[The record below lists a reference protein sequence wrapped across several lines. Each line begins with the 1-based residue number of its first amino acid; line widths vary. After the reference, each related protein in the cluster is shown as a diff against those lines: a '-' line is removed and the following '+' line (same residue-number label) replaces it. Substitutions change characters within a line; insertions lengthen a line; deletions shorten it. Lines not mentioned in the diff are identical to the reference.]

1 MSMEQCEM
9 DSKVTIS
16 VRFLAVV
23 FIIASIAA
31 IVGYAALLSQMKS
44 EINKHSVQLAEMT
57 KEITHLKEF
66 QAEVTK
72 RVEAEFGAKINTVE
86 KVQAVE
92 TKRIEEKSDL
102 GDKHVREINTLQN
115 NSTRE
120 LMDEKFKNVELYTA
134 LQFRHERVKNTICDK
149 RAVVNNA
156 ENHINFIKD
165 CIK

>member
-31 IVGYAALLSQMKS
+31 VVGYAALLSQMKS
-44 EINKHSVQLAEMT
+44 ELNKHSVQLAEMA

-120 LMDEKFKNVELYTA
+120 LMDEKSKNVELYTA
-134 LQFRHERVKNTICDK
+134 LQARYVQAESNFHSK
-149 RAVVNNA
+149 RNAVNNFKIYK
-156 ENHINFIKD
+156 NLIKNNN
-165 CIK
+165 